1 MQHHCQLRK
10 VEEQFSF
17 FPSKKKGTRSLP
29 MNAHHVLLSQSVDEI
44 RLGKE
49 EEEMNTAQS
58 SRHGLGNSG
67 FAV

>member
-1 MQHHCQLRK
+1 
-10 VEEQFSF
+10 
-17 FPSKKKGTRSLP
+17 

-67 FAV
+67 ISVQ